1 MNHDELIPD
10 NEKLE
15 IVAPTLFGLK
25 KTPPFKMPEAYFEGF
40 SSKLLQNISALEQQK
55 QQAKVDVDVAPDF
68 LTRVLQLL
76 LRPGLAAPIITFV
89 ALLIFVA
96 SGLNNRSADHAM
108 TASLNDEQLKQ
119 SLQSLPD
126 ADIHNYML
134 KHIQTFDE
142 EQLLPEAQENVDNK
156 NVLDKET
163 TNSILNEM
171 DEGTLSDAAF

>member
-1 MNHDELIPD
+1 M
-10 NEKLE
+10 
-15 IVAPTLFGLK
+15 
-25 KTPPFKMPEAYFEGF
+25 
-40 SSKLLQNISALEQQK
+40 
-55 QQAKVDVDVAPDF
+55 
-68 LTRVLQLL
+68 LQLL

-142 EQLLPEAQENVDNK
+142 EQLLPGAQENVDNK